1 MSKKFQKII
10 STFFLMLIVLSSSSY
25 IVIGQSDSSDETRIL
40 NGTYLINNPP
50 IVIRADGEEDGPDL

>member
-1 MSKKFQKII
+1 
-10 STFFLMLIVLSSSSY
+10 MLIVLSSSSY